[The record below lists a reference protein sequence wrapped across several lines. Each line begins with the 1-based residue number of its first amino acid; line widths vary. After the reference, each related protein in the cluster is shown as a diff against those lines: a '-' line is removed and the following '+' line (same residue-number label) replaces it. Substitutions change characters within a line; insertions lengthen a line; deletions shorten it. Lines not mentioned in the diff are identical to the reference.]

1 MFNFAQVQGR
11 RPNFKSGLNVGI
23 HKKLLIL
30 NFKFNNG
37 FFFIQNSKLFLNLT
51 Q

>member
-11 RPNFKSGLNVGI
+11 QPNFKSGLNAGI

-30 NFKFNNG
+30 NVEF
-37 FFFIQNSKLFLNLT
+37 
-51 Q
+51 